1 MNKIEIINMNKKIN
15 LIFNIAAIVF
25 LLTIDYKS

>member
-15 LIFNIAAIVF
+15 LIFKIAVIVF